1 MQEAHRPEELPEE
14 LRARPLQR
22 FFCYGWRSL
31 YRLKDCPDWVQA
43 YFSSLEGVRWS
54 AIEGRWSK
62 TTVQWDTKDMVIRLA
77 EQNSWSRT
85 SLEQRV
91 LRLGDELL
99 YADWKSHY
107 LMPDG
112 SVPKSLQTL
121 CMVSKD
127 NGRSFRMRSVIA
139 ADPSGN
145 DILAEATL
153 APTADGDLICVMR
166 RADHNQKPMAIT
178 RSSDAG
184 RTWSPFQSFQ
194 GFGVLPQ
201 LRLLG
206 NGMLVLSFGRPGVWL
221 SVSPDG
227 GRNWMDPIPVI
238 EGDADKVHE
247 HSCGYTDMAALGDEW
262 LLLAYS
268 DFCHVDRA
276 GEVRKAICV
285 RPVQV
290 RRR

>member
-1 MQEAHRPEELPEE
+1 
-14 LRARPLQR
+14 
-22 FFCYGWRSL
+22 
-31 YRLKDCPDWVQA
+31 
-43 YFSSLEGVRWS
+43 
-54 AIEGRWSK
+54 
-62 TTVQWDTKDMVIRLA
+62 MVIRLA

-112 SVPKSLQTL
+112 SAPKSLQTL

-153 APTADGDLICVMR
+153 APTADGDLVCVMR
-166 RADHNQKPMAIT
+166 RADHNQKPMAFT
-178 RSSDAG
+178 RSRDAG
-184 RTWSPFQSFQ
+184 RSWEPLQSFQ